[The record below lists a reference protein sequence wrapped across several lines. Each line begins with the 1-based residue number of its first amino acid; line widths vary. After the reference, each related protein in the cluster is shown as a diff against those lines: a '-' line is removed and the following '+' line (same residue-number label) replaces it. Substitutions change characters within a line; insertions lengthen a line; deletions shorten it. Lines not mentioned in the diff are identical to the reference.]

1 MKNIQEYSKLNK
13 EERKVEVFKGAVEMF
28 SKIYPQLK
36 ISFKDDSF
44 KMEGGTETLR
54 KKCSKDIETFFNF
67 CRI

>member
-13 EERKVEVFKGAVEMF
+13 EDRKAEVFKGAVEMF

-36 ISFKDDSF
+36 ISFKEDSF

-54 KKCSKDIETFFNF
+54 KNVVKI
-67 CRI
+67 